1 MSLEATLQDHTAL
14 CGEIYDLMIEE
25 NRHLSTVGTPPSDAL
40 LDRKRTLLAALS
52 PSIDRLRA
60 VTDKVATPEIRACM
74 ERAMQTILKA
84 LLLDRE
90 NEQLL
95 LKSTITRR
103 SSGIQPRPAAS
114 HLQRIYGRI
123 ATP

>member
-14 CGEIYDLMIEE
+14 CSRIYDLMIEE
-25 NRHLSTVGTPPSDAL
+25 NRHLSTVGTPPDDAL
-40 LDRKRTLLAALS
+40 LERKRTLLAALT
-52 PSIDRLRA
+52 PSLDRLRA
-60 VTDKVATPEIRACM
+60 VSGQATAPETRSII
-74 ERAMQTILKA
+74 EKAMQTILKA

-114 HLQRIYGRI
+114 HLQRIYGHPI
-123 ATP
+123 VP

>member
-1 MSLEATLQDHTAL
+1 MSLESTLQAHTAL

-25 NRHLSTVGTPPSDAL
+25 NRHLNASGQPPTDAL
-40 LDRKRTLLAALS
+40 LERKRALLAALS
-52 PSIDRLRA
+52 PSIDSLRA
-60 VTDKVATPEIRACM
+60 AAGSVSTPTVRACM
-74 ERAMQTILKA
+74 EKAMQTILKA

-103 SSGIQPRPAAS
+103 ASIAPPRPAAA
-114 HLQRIYGRI
+114 HLQRIYGHGP
-123 ATP
+123 TP